1 MTRSSM
7 YPISSENWN
16 GFKCLKCITGTNG
29 ITLMDFQIDN
39 PNVRNMQGWFLSNGD
54 MVKDKFSG

>member
-1 MTRSSM
+1 M
-7 YPISSENWN
+7 YPISSDNWN

-29 ITLMDFQIDN
+29 ITLIDFQIDN

-54 MVKDKFSG
+54 TVKDKFSG

>member
-1 MTRSSM
+1 
-7 YPISSENWN
+7 
-16 GFKCLKCITGTNG
+16 
-29 ITLMDFQIDN
+29 MDFQTDN